1 MAIDLKTSTNRKEWE
16 RMMPDSRVRNPRH
29 IFGPAGYMEEVFCV
43 NCGRNGGHVT
53 SDWATHVFYL
63 CNNCADTHGRL
74 TLPEI
79 PEGTVRGGQ

>member
-16 RMMPDSRVRNPRH
+16 KMMPDSRVKDPRH
-29 IFGPAGYMEEVFCV
+29 IFGPAGYMEAIFCV
-43 NCGRNGGHVT
+43 NCGGDGGFVT

-63 CNNCADTHGRL
+63 CDKCADTHGRL

-79 PEGTVRGGQ
+79 PEATVRGG